1 MSPMEIMMFFFLS
14 LAVVKAIKDSFE
26 YWNRSEE
33 YRAPVRPAKAVYT
46 QKRRANITSLEN
58 RYADK
63 SVRRSA

>member
-46 QKRRANITSLEN
+46 QKRRANITSL
-58 RYADK
+58 
-63 SVRRSA
+63 